1 MSGVTYTALCTASD
15 TIATPTGTSM
25 IDPGTSGADVVNVE
39 AEPTCLHRASHGPL
53 TTDPVLIGLVLGG
66 LPRSEG

>member
-1 MSGVTYTALCTASD
+1 
-15 TIATPTGTSM
+15 M